1 MKAIA
6 ELNKGGV
13 RMTDQEFREHMK
25 RSPEECLKAIFNE
38 YCNYV
43 YIIAATKLKSCGT
56 TEDIEECVSDVF
68 TEVFK
73 KINNLG
79 DREGDL
85 KGFIGVIAR
94 RKAIDMY
101 RKLSVKAY
109 RTVSA
114 DDEGIT
120 EISSGENIMESAE
133 MSERNSFIFDKIK
146 ELGEPDTSIIIKQ
159 YYYNMT
165 VDEIGKAISMTA
177 AAVQKRS
184 IRARQKLKKML
195 CEVGINY

>member
-1 MKAIA
+1 
-6 ELNKGGV
+6 
-13 RMTDQEFREHMK
+13 MTDQEFREHMK
-25 RSPEECLKAIFNE
+25 RSPEECMKAIFDE

-43 YIIAATKLKSCGT
+43 YIIAATKLKGCGT
-56 TEDIEECVSDVF
+56 AEDIEECVSDVF

-73 KINNLG
+73 KMNYLG

-85 KGFIGVIAR
+85 KGFIGVIAK

-101 RKLSVKAY
+101 RKLSVKVY

-114 DDEGIT
+114 EDEGIM
-120 EISSGENIMESAE
+120 EISSGENIIESTE
-133 MSERNSFIFDKIK
+133 MSERNSILLNKIK
-146 ELGEPDTSIIIKQ
+146 ELGEPDTSITIKQ

-165 VDEIGKAISMTA
+165 VAEIGKAISMTA

-184 IRARQKLKKML
+184 VRARQKLKNML

>member
-1 MKAIA
+1 
-6 ELNKGGV
+6 
-13 RMTDQEFREHMK
+13 MTDQEFKEHMK
-25 RSPEECLKAIFNE
+25 RSPEECMEAIFNE

-56 TEDIEECVSDVF
+56 AEDIEECVSDVF

-73 KINNLG
+73 KMNYLG

-85 KGFIGVIAR
+85 KGFIGVIAK

-114 DDEGIT
+114 EDEGIM
-120 EISSGENIMESAE
+120 EISSGENIIESAE
-133 MSERNSFIFDKIK
+133 MSERNSILLNKIK

-165 VDEIGKAISMTA
+165 VAEIGKAISMTA

-184 IRARQKLKKML
+184 VRARQKLKSML

>member
-1 MKAIA
+1 
-6 ELNKGGV
+6 
-13 RMTDQEFREHMK
+13 MTDQEFKEYMK
-25 RSPEECLKAIFNE
+25 RSPEECMKAIFDE

-43 YIIAATKLKSCGT
+43 YIIAATKLKGCGT
-56 TEDIEECVSDVF
+56 AEDIEECVSDVF

-73 KINNLG
+73 KMNYLG

-85 KGFIGVIAR
+85 KGFIGVIAK

-101 RKLSVKAY
+101 RKLSVKVY

-114 DDEGIT
+114 EDEGIM
-120 EISSGENIMESAE
+120 EISSGENIIESTE
-133 MSERNSFIFDKIK
+133 MSERNSILLNKIK

-165 VDEIGKAISMTA
+165 VAEIGKAISMTA

-184 IRARQKLKKML
+184 VRARQKLKNML

>member
-1 MKAIA
+1 
-6 ELNKGGV
+6 
-13 RMTDQEFREHMK
+13 MTDQEFKEHMK
-25 RSPEECLKAIFNE
+25 RSPEECMKAIFNE

-56 TEDIEECVSDVF
+56 AEDIEECVSDVF

-73 KINNLG
+73 KMNYLG

-85 KGFIGVIAR
+85 KGFIGVIAKH
-94 RKAIDMY
+94 KAIDMY

-114 DDEGIT
+114 EDEGIM
-120 EISSGENIMESAE
+120 EISSGENIIESAE
-133 MSERNSFIFDKIK
+133 MSERNSILLNKIK

-165 VDEIGKAISMTA
+165 VAEIGKAISMTA

-184 IRARQKLKKML
+184 VRARQKLKNML

>member
-1 MKAIA
+1 
-6 ELNKGGV
+6 
-13 RMTDQEFREHMK
+13 MTDQEFKEHMK
-25 RSPEECLKAIFNE
+25 RSPEEGIKAIFDE

-43 YIIAATKLKSCGT
+43 YIIAAAKLKNCGT
-56 TEDIEECVSDVF
+56 AEDIEECVSDVF
-68 TEVFK
+68 SEVFK
-73 KINNLG
+73 KIDHLG

-85 KGFIGVIAR
+85 KGFVGVIAR

-101 RKLSVKAY
+101 RKLCANVH
-109 RTVSA
+109 RTISA
-114 DDEGIT
+114 DDEEIT
-120 EISSGENIMESAE
+120 EISSGENIVESAE
-133 MSERNSFIFDKIK
+133 MSERNSIIFNKIK

-165 VDEIGKAISMTA
+165 VAEIGKAISMTA

-195 CEVGINY
+195 CEAGINY

>member
-1 MKAIA
+1 
-6 ELNKGGV
+6 
-13 RMTDQEFREHMK
+13 MTDQEFREHMK

-73 KINNLG
+73 KTDNLG
-79 DREGDL
+79 EREGDL

-94 RKAIDMY
+94 RRAIDMY
-101 RKLSVKAY
+101 RKLSVKALK
-109 RTVSA
+109 TISA
-114 DDEGIT
+114 DDEGIM
-120 EISSGENIMESAE
+120 ELSSGENIAESAE
-133 MSERNSFIFDKIK
+133 MSERNSIIFDKIK
-146 ELGEPDTSIIIKQ
+146 ELGEPDTSIIVKQ

-165 VDEIGKAISMTA
+165 VPEIGRALSMTA

-184 IRARQKLKKML
+184 IRAREKLKQML
-195 CEVGINY
+195 SEVGINY

>member
-1 MKAIA
+1 M
-6 ELNKGGV
+6 
-13 RMTDQEFREHMK
+13 
-25 RSPEECLKAIFNE
+25 KAIFND

-56 TEDIEECVSDVF
+56 AEDIEECVSDVF

-73 KINNLG
+73 KMNYLG

-85 KGFIGVIAR
+85 KGFIGVIAK

-114 DDEGIT
+114 EDEGIM
-120 EISSGENIMESAE
+120 EISSGENIIESAE
-133 MSERNSFIFDKIK
+133 MSERNSILLNKIK

-165 VDEIGKAISMTA
+165 VAEIGKAISMTA

-184 IRARQKLKKML
+184 VRARQKLKNML

>member
-1 MKAIA
+1 
-6 ELNKGGV
+6 
-13 RMTDQEFREHMK
+13 MTDQELKEHMK
-25 RSPEECLKAIFNE
+25 RSSEECMKALFDE

-56 TEDIEECVSDVF
+56 AEDIEECVSDVF

-73 KINNLG
+73 KMNYLG

-85 KGFIGVIAR
+85 KGFIGVIAK

-114 DDEGIT
+114 EDEGIM
-120 EISSGENIMESAE
+120 EISSGENIIESTE
-133 MSERNSFIFDKIK
+133 MSERNSILLNKIK
-146 ELGEPDTSIIIKQ
+146 ELGEPDTTIIIKQ

-165 VDEIGKAISMTA
+165 VAEIGKAISMTS

-184 IRARQKLKKML
+184 VRARQKLKTML

>member
-1 MKAIA
+1 
-6 ELNKGGV
+6 
-13 RMTDQEFREHMK
+13 MTDREFKEHMK
-25 RSPEECLKAIFNE
+25 RSPEECMEAIFNG

-56 TEDIEECVSDVF
+56 AEDIEECVSDVF

-73 KINNLG
+73 KMNYLG

-85 KGFIGVIAR
+85 KGFIGVIAK

-114 DDEGIT
+114 EDEGIM
-120 EISSGENIMESAE
+120 EISSGENIIESAE
-133 MSERNSFIFDKIK
+133 MSERNSILLNKIK

-165 VDEIGKAISMTA
+165 VAEIGKAISMTA

-184 IRARQKLKKML
+184 VRARQKLKNML